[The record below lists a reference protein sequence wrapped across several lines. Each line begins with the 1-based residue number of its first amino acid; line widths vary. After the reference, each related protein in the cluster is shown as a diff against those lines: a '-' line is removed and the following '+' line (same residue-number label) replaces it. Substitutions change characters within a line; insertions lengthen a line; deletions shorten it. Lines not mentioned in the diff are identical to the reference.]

1 MNRRE
6 KLVCGIAIAIMVAAT
21 VYGVVRTWSIKS
33 LTGAVLRQD
42 TSPENQLPIPNA
54 EIRVSDDLEDGA
66 AKSDSRGYFQVRLR
80 KRIRKGEGLVL
91 HFRHADYQPLDFE
104 AIAGDGLYVVRMPP
118 ASNAGALDATRVPI
132 SEVRLRYGVKSR
144 TTANV
149 GSVVKVFDV
158 PNTGDVACSS
168 NVPCSPD
175 GKWRAALGSASLDAG
190 DDNEFQDARVSC
202 ISGPC

>member
-6 KLVCGIAIAIMVAAT
+6 KVVCGIAIAIIVAAT

-54 EIRVSDDLEDGA
+54 EIRVSDDLEDGV

-80 KRIRKGEGLVL
+80 KRVRKGEGLVI

-118 ASNAGALDATRVPI
+118 ASNAPAVPEVLKTLKPSCSRPLARCTAAALSA
-132 SEVRLRYGVKSR
+132 SR
-144 TTANV
+144 TLMKTLPES
-149 GSVVKVFDV
+149 GSGGCAAICVF
-158 PNTGDVACSS
+158 A
-168 NVPCSPD
+168 
-175 GKWRAALGSASLDAG
+175 
-190 DDNEFQDARVSC
+190 
-202 ISGPC
+202 